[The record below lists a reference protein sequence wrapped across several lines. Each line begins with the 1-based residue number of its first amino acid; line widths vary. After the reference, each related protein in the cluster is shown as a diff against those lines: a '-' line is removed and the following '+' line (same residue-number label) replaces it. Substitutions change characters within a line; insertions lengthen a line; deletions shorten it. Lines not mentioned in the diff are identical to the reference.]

1 MSSTNTLYQARLAR
15 IRDAVAMRPVDKIP
29 VSINGPAFVAHAQGL
44 TLKQA
49 ITDYDKAAEAA
60 IGLMDRLGTADS
72 IQTPIIWPES
82 LATLWMSKVSS
93 PGFELPDDELW
104 QVEEAEVISFD
115 DYQYILDHG
124 FAAFRQEVL
133 TKRLHV
139 DLDRLAAF
147 GAANPVIAARC
158 ARAGVPVINS
168 GGNTGS
174 PFEPLCGGRS
184 LVNFF
189 MDLMD
194 EPELLAR
201 VFQAV
206 QKDLTA
212 EFAAQ
217 LDANAG
223 TFGAWVGGWRAAP
236 GMLSDDIFDEF
247 VWPYLKELALLAIRR
262 NIVPIF
268 HLDSCWDRAFVHFKE
283 LPPRTFILSLDGTS
297 DIRLCR
303 ATVGDHAA
311 IMGDVPATLLAFG
324 TAGEVYDY
332 TTRLIDDV
340 GPRTG
345 LIVCS
350 GCDIPFNAKFEN
362 VKAMVDAAAD
372 FRV

>member
-1 MSSTNTLYQARLAR
+1 MSNADALYQSRLAR
-15 IRDAVAMRPVDKIP
+15 VRDAVAMRPVDKIP

-44 TLKQA
+44 TLKEA
-49 ITDYDKAAEAA
+49 ITDYDKAVEAA
-60 IGLMDRLGTADS
+60 VGLMDRLGTADS
-72 IQTPIIWPES
+72 LQTPIMWPES
-82 LATLWMSKVSS
+82 LACVWMSKVSS

-104 QVEEAEVISFD
+104 QVEEAEVIRFD

-133 TKRLHV
+133 TKRLQI
-139 DLDRLAAF
+139 DLDKLAAF
-147 GAANPVIAARC
+147 GSANPAAAARC
-158 ARAGVPVINS
+158 ARAGIPVINS
-168 GGNTGS
+168 GGSVGT
-174 PFEPLCGGRS
+174 PFEPMCGGRS

-194 EPELLAR
+194 EPELLSR
-201 VFQAV
+201 VFRAV

-236 GMLSDDIFDEF
+236 AMMSDDTFDEF
-247 VWPYLKELALLAIRR
+247 VWPYLKELAMLAIDR

-268 HLDSCWDRAFVHFKE
+268 HLDSCWDRAFAHFRE

-303 ATVGDHAA
+303 NIVGDHAA
-311 IMGDVPATLLAFG
+311 IMGDVPATLLAFSS
-324 TAGEVYDY
+324 TDEVYDY
-332 TTRLIDDV
+332 TTKLISDV
-340 GPRTG
+340 GPKTG

-350 GCDIPFNAKFEN
+350 GCDIPFNAKYEN